1 MIESSAESS
10 CCCCCCCCHVL
21 SSNRSSHKT
30 LSPCWNGAIQSWD
43 VGIVGG
49 VGSGA
54 RRNLSFFHNREVQHW
69 HSALS
74 RSSYTNQTEYS
85 VIFWPCVDRFSIA
98 LVAQEIR
105 RAWDDVAK
113 NGTIVSGLSYYL
125 FVTNGNF
132 LFKSKWSSRV
142 VESAYAVKVLLEAFC
157 IDIHSLRSNFSHFRK
172 DIFSHCLLKDALA
185 LPE

>member
-1 MIESSAESS
+1 MQSLAAVAVAVAATCSPRTTVVTRLCRLVGMVRSNHGMSVLLAELVQ
-10 CCCCCCCCHVL
+10 VL
-21 SSNRSSHKT
+21 EGT
-30 LSPCWNGAIQSWD
+30 CL
-43 VGIVGG
+43 
-49 VGSGA
+49 
-54 RRNLSFFHNREVQHW
+54 FFHNREVQHW

-85 VIFWPCVDRFSIA
+85 VIFWPCVDGFSIA

-157 IDIHSLRSNFSHFRK
+157 IDIHSLRSNFSHFQK